1 MGNFAFV
8 LWLASI
14 GAVGEAPEP
23 AIEAACRSADACV
36 DARLVRRVPAT
47 IARLDAIA
55 RRDARAAGRCWHLAG
70 RLSLVAGKP
79 AAAGYW
85 FSRAARSPDR
95 EAARRATLA
104 HAAVL
109 RSLGRH
115 AAARRIVTRALR
127 SGRAAEDH
135 VALARIA
142 LDAGEPLDAVRH
154 VAIARA
160 LADGSAPVACDVAM
174 IEGATL
180 EARGARDGAIECYL
194 TLLAARPGATATD
207 PRAALALARLHRVP
221 DRIASLRARLRPLA
235 ATGGP
240 FSGAALLVEYL
251 SLRELVDQGNAV
263 GLLAE
268 VEGFDPLLF
277 RGDEGADWPLFA
289 AMRDLVDADRDR
301 AFTAIVDYV
310 DDRGYA
316 TMAAYAL
323 GRLGDARS
331 LRILHRLAREHANI
345 RDLANL
351 TLAIAQG
358 EPALAEAL
366 LRRLQAD
373 ATTAHPPRTAA
384 AAAYALDRVPPTSP

>member
-8 LWLASI
+8 LLLAGV
-14 GAVGEAPEP
+14 GAPGGVPAPAVEAV
-23 AIEAACRSADACV
+23 CRTAETCV
-36 DARLVRRVPAT
+36 EARLVRRVPAT
-47 IARLDAIA
+47 IARLDAVA

-70 RLSLVAGKP
+70 RLALVADKP
-79 AAAGYW
+79 DAAVYW
-85 FSRAARSPDR
+85 FSLAARSSDR
-95 EAARRATLA
+95 VVARRATFA
-104 HAAVL
+104 HAAAL
-109 RSLGRH
+109 ESLGRH
-115 AAARRIVTRALR
+115 AAAHRTVLRGMR
-127 SGRAAEDH
+127 SGVSAEAH

-142 LDAGEPLDAVRH
+142 LDAGYPRDAARH
-154 VAIARA
+154 AAIARA
-160 LADGSAPVACDVAM
+160 LADQSAPIACALAAV
-174 IEGATL
+174 EGATL
-180 EARGARDGAIECYL
+180 EARGERDAAIERYL
-194 TLLAARPGATATD
+194 AILAAQPGATATD
-207 PRAALALARLHRVP
+207 PHATLALARLHRSP

-235 ATGGP
+235 TSGGP
-240 FSGAALLVEYL
+240 FSGAALLIEYL

-289 AMRDLVDADRDR
+289 AMRDLVDRDRDH
-301 AFTAIVDYV
+301 AFAALADYV
-310 DDRGYA
+310 DDRGYS
-316 TMAAYAL
+316 TMAAYAFAK
-323 GRLGDARS
+323 LGDARS
-331 LRILHRLAREHANI
+331 LRILHRLAREHANA

-384 AAAYALDRVPPTSP
+384 AAALALDCVPPTSP